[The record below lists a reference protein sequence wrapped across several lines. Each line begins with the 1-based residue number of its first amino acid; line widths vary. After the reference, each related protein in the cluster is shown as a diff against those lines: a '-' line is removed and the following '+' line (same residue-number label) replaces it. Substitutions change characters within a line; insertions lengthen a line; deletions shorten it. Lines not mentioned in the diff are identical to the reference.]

1 MRESKKLMIQGE
13 EWELKY
19 VDRGEDLILEN
30 ADGYTDFTTRTLIV
44 EDMQPEPKSFK
55 DLKNYERAVVRHE
68 IIHAFLDES
77 GLRQN
82 SWARNEE
89 MVDFFATQFP
99 KLAKIFKEAEVD
111 Y

>member
-1 MRESKKLMIQGE
+1 MRESKKLLIQGE

-19 VDRGEDLILEN
+19 LAKEEDPILQK
-30 ADGYTDFTTRTLIV
+30 ADGYTDSSIKTMIV
-44 EDMQPEPKSFK
+44 EDMQPEPNSLK
-55 DLKNYERAVVRHE
+55 DLKNYQRGVIRHE
-68 IIHAFLDES
+68 IIHAYLDES
-77 GLRQN
+77 GLRHE

-99 KLAKIFKEAEVD
+99 KLLKIFKEAGVD